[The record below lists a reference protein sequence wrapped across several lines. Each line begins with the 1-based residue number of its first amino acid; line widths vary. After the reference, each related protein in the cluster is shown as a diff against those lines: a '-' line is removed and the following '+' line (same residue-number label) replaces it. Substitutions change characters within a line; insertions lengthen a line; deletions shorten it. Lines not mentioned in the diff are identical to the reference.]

1 MDWMYDQLF
10 DGRRLWVLTL
20 VDKLSYGLMKS
31 AGWRDGAVFEGTMT
45 FMGVEQSLRQTW
57 RREGDELH
65 LTNEEML
72 EDIKQ
77 LITANNHILSLELEQ
92 KLDEKLRAQTEE
104 LRSIMD
110 VSFDAVQEQLD
121 DHETRI
127 GTLENATV

>member
-1 MDWMYDQLF
+1 M
-10 DGRRLWVLTL
+10 
-20 VDKLSYGLMKS
+20 
-31 AGWRDGAVFEGTMT
+31 
-45 FMGVEQSLRQTW
+45 
-57 RREGDELH
+57 
-65 LTNEEML
+65 TNEEML

-110 VSFDAVQEQLD
+110 VSFDAVQEQFD

>member
-1 MDWMYDQLF
+1 M
-10 DGRRLWVLTL
+10 
-20 VDKLSYGLMKS
+20 
-31 AGWRDGAVFEGTMT
+31 
-45 FMGVEQSLRQTW
+45 
-57 RREGDELH
+57 
-65 LTNEEML
+65 TNEEML

-77 LITANNHILSLELEQ
+77 LITANNRILSLELEQKLEQ

>member
-1 MDWMYDQLF
+1 M
-10 DGRRLWVLTL
+10 
-20 VDKLSYGLMKS
+20 
-31 AGWRDGAVFEGTMT
+31 
-45 FMGVEQSLRQTW
+45 
-57 RREGDELH
+57 
-65 LTNEEML
+65 TNEEML

-127 GTLENATV
+127 GTLENATA

>member
-1 MDWMYDQLF
+1 M
-10 DGRRLWVLTL
+10 
-20 VDKLSYGLMKS
+20 
-31 AGWRDGAVFEGTMT
+31 
-45 FMGVEQSLRQTW
+45 
-57 RREGDELH
+57 
-65 LTNEEML
+65 TNEEML

>member
-1 MDWMYDQLF
+1 M
-10 DGRRLWVLTL
+10 
-20 VDKLSYGLMKS
+20 
-31 AGWRDGAVFEGTMT
+31 
-45 FMGVEQSLRQTW
+45 
-57 RREGDELH
+57 
-65 LTNEEML
+65 TNEEML

-77 LITANNHILSLELEQ
+77 LITANNRILSLELEQ

-127 GTLENATV
+127 GTLENATA

>member
-1 MDWMYDQLF
+1 MNRD
-10 DGRRLWVLTL
+10 LTL
-20 VDKLSYGLMKS
+20 QLLAAHQPAD
-31 AGWRDGAVFEGTMT
+31 AHETR
-45 FMGVEQSLRQTW
+45 
-57 RREGDELH
+57 
-65 LTNEEML
+65 ML

>member
-1 MDWMYDQLF
+1 M
-10 DGRRLWVLTL
+10 
-20 VDKLSYGLMKS
+20 
-31 AGWRDGAVFEGTMT
+31 
-45 FMGVEQSLRQTW
+45 
-57 RREGDELH
+57 
-65 LTNEEML
+65 TNEEML

-77 LITANNHILSLELEQ
+77 LITANNRILSLELEQ

>member
-1 MDWMYDQLF
+1 M
-10 DGRRLWVLTL
+10 
-20 VDKLSYGLMKS
+20 
-31 AGWRDGAVFEGTMT
+31 
-45 FMGVEQSLRQTW
+45 
-57 RREGDELH
+57 
-65 LTNEEML
+65 TNEEML

-121 DHETRI
+121 DHERRI
-127 GTLENATV
+127 GTLEHSTA

>member
-1 MDWMYDQLF
+1 M
-10 DGRRLWVLTL
+10 
-20 VDKLSYGLMKS
+20 
-31 AGWRDGAVFEGTMT
+31 
-45 FMGVEQSLRQTW
+45 
-57 RREGDELH
+57 
-65 LTNEEML
+65 TNEEML

-92 KLDEKLRAQTEE
+92 KKNEKLRAQTEE

>member
-1 MDWMYDQLF
+1 M
-10 DGRRLWVLTL
+10 
-20 VDKLSYGLMKS
+20 
-31 AGWRDGAVFEGTMT
+31 
-45 FMGVEQSLRQTW
+45 
-57 RREGDELH
+57 
-65 LTNEEML
+65 TNEEML

-77 LITANNHILSLELEQ
+77 LITANNRILSHELEQ